1 MTHVQ
6 HEGMEHPD
14 DILELFSQRPGRVCD
29 SDGVSPLQHA
39 WQCARLA
46 AQAYATPELQLACW
60 LHDLGHLISPRV
72 HAPAPG
78 GIDDRHECVAALV
91 IEPLFGPEVA
101 EPVSLHV
108 AAKRY
113 LVATQPRYADLLSAG
128 SRRSLQLQG
137 GPMAAREGAAFIA
150 QPFAG
155 DALRLRVWDERAR
168 LPEWHPADAD
178 AALAALAR
186 LIDEVRVSV
195 S

>member
-1 MTHVQ
+1 
-6 HEGMEHPD
+6 MEHPD
-14 DILELFSQRPGRVCD
+14 DILDLFRQRGSLAYD
-29 SDGVSPLQHA
+29 GEGVSQLQHA

-60 LHDLGHLISPRV
+60 LHDLGHLISPL
-72 HAPAPG
+72 G
-78 GIDDRHECVAALV
+78 GTPTRGGVDDRHECAAAQV

-101 EPVSLHV
+101 EPVALHV

-113 LVATQPRYADLLSAG
+113 LVATQPRYADLLSAD

-137 GPMAAREGAAFIA
+137 GPMDAREGAAFIA

-155 DALRLRVWDERAR
+155 DALRLRVWDERAK
-168 LPEWHPADAD
+168 LPEWRPADTET
-178 AALAALAR
+178 ALATLAR
-186 LIDEVRVSV
+186 LIEELRVSV